1 MVQFE
6 ELMLSLQ
13 ALKPEID
20 DLSDALGMKHM
31 LSEIEQLE
39 LRATEPGFWDDVEKS
54 QQVLQKTGALKGKV
68 EAYNALVS
76 KYEDAQALIEL
87 ANEEEDLSLLEEA
100 QSEVN
105 GVRETLEKQRLQTLL
120 TGEYDKNNAILTF
133 HAGSGGTEAQDW
145 AEMLYRMY
153 NRWAEAHGFKVKEVD
168 YLDGDEAGLKSAVLL
183 VEGENAYG
191 YLKSEAGVH
200 RLVRVSPFDSQGRR
214 HTSFS
219 SLEVMPE
226 IDDTIEVNIPPEEI
240 KMDVYRASGAGGQK
254 VNKTSSAVRLTHI
267 PTGIVVSSQV
277 ERSHFQN
284 LENCKNML
292 RARLAE
298 IKEREHLEKISDI
311 KGVQMKIEWGSQIR
325 SYVFMP
331 YQLVKDHRTEYEN
344 GNIQNVMDGDLDGF
358 INAFLSM
365 RAQN

>member
-153 NRWAEAHGFKVKEVD
+153 NRWAEGGRLPRRRRSRTQKRR
-168 YLDGDEAGLKSAVLL
+168 AVGRGRKCL
-183 VEGENAYG
+183 
-191 YLKSEAGVH
+191 
-200 RLVRVSPFDSQGRR
+200 RLSQKRSRRSP
-214 HTSFS
+214 
-219 SLEVMPE
+219 
-226 IDDTIEVNIPPEEI
+226 
-240 KMDVYRASGAGGQK
+240 SGAR
-254 VNKTSSAVRLTHI
+254 VAV
-267 PTGIVVSSQV
+267 
-277 ERSHFQN
+277 
-284 LENCKNML
+284 
-292 RARLAE
+292 
-298 IKEREHLEKISDI
+298 
-311 KGVQMKIEWGSQIR
+311 
-325 SYVFMP
+325 
-331 YQLVKDHRTEYEN
+331 
-344 GNIQNVMDGDLDGF
+344 
-358 INAFLSM
+358 
-365 RAQN
+365 